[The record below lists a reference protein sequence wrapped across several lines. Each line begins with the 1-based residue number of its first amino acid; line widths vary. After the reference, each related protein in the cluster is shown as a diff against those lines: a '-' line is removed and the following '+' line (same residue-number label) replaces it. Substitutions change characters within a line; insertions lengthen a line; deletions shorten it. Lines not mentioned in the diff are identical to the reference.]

1 MMSTHSDRA
10 YGRLGRG
17 PGRLVLRILVLA
29 LPLLLAVG
37 SVTASDVLNI
47 TCTSGSDTIILD
59 LDDSEVRGCGAPI
72 GYTGIEQLNLDGGG
86 GSDTLNVEGTAGDDL
101 LTYVP
106 SGPAAGSFQ
115 LAGLSTDFR
124 FTGISGTFL
133 VEWNGGFDTV
143 VVEGNAS
150 HNALDASCSGAT
162 TSVAVDAFKA
172 IEFLT
177 DQITS
182 LGIKAAAATIRYSS
196 ISAPASRSRPEASP
210 LTGKA
215 MAPPATPWYSQGAH
229 SPP

>member
-10 YGRLGRG
+10 VRVVG
-17 PGRLVLRILVLA
+17 PWTRQASVEDLVLA
-29 LPLLLAVG
+29 LPLLLDVG

-86 GSDTLNVEGTAGDDL
+86 GSDTLTVEGTAGDDL

-133 VEWNGGFDTV
+133 VEWDGGFDTV

-150 HNALDASCSGAT
+150 HNALDAS
-162 TSVAVDAFKA
+162 F
-172 IEFLT
+172 
-177 DQITS
+177 
-182 LGIKAAAATIRYSS
+182 AAARPPLSLWT
-196 ISAPASRSRPEASP
+196 RSRRS
-210 LTGKA
+210 
-215 MAPPATPWYSQGAH
+215 SF
-229 SPP
+229 